1 MKAGVPSEAASEPL
15 GLARHKHSDF
25 TPPPP
30 AELAPHFPQLQILE
44 LLGHGGM
51 GAVYKAR
58 QMQLDRLV
66 ALKILPPAVSRDA
79 SFAERFTREARAL
92 AKLNHPHIVTLYEFG
107 QADGLFFFLM
117 EYVDGLNLGRLW
129 RLDTWRP
136 KRLWPSSLQICE
148 ALQCAHDCGIVHRDI
163 KPTNILLSKGGHV
176 KIADFGLAKL
186 VGQEV
191 GEAEGLLTSQTAP
204 EDGTPA
210 QASRPNDPLTR
221 AGRVMGTPTYMA
233 PEQVTNPAEVDH
245 RADIYALGVVF
256 YQMLTGKLPD
266 KRIEP
271 PSKKVQIDVRL
282 DEVVLRALEKDPA
295 LRYSQAGALRTAVET
310 IAMTEGASPADTP
323 SDRLGNKPNKSS
335 RRTDLIR
342 LLEKEIVLPVRLAI
356 VIFLGYY
363 IFFLSWR
370 ATPPFWGLVKSVSL
384 VYAALNLFNSG
395 FLILGRSPSILNLEW
410 LVLSGSLLDAVLF
423 GMLAY
428 LTDGYNTYLYW
439 FFPVLILHNAVASPA
454 ALLQIPLNLFVC
466 GAYIAGG
473 ILDRRVF
480 VSDPG
485 VLQSPESPVERVAVL
500 VAWALGCYAVQVLLE
515 KQKQAGSSESGN

>member
-1 MKAGVPSEAASEPL
+1 MRAGVPSEAASEPP
-15 GLARHKHSDF
+15 GLARHKRSSF
-25 TPPPP
+25 SPPPP

-58 QMQLDRLV
+58 QKQLDRLV

-107 QADGLFFFLM
+107 QVDGLFFFLM
-117 EYVDGLNLGRLW
+117 EYVDGLDLGRL
-129 RLDTWRP
+129 LEAGHMAP
-136 KRLWPSSLQICE
+136 KEALAIVPQICE

-186 VGQEV
+186 VGQDISSD
-191 GEAEGLLTSQTAP
+191 EAPLTSQTAA
-204 EDGTPA
+204 EDGSPA
-210 QASRPNDPLTR
+210 LARQPNDTLTR

-233 PEQVTNPAEVDH
+233 PEQVTNPSEVDH

-295 LRYSQAGALRTAVET
+295 LRYAQAGALRTAVET
-310 IAMTEGASPADTP
+310 IAMTEGASPADP
-323 SDRLGNKPNKSS
+323 SAGRLGSAVNKST
-335 RRTDLIR
+335 RRADLIR

-356 VIFLGYY
+356 VLFLGCY
-363 IFFLSWR
+363 IFSLTWR
-370 ATPPFWGLVKSVSL
+370 APFWSLVEGVFL
-384 VYAALNLFNSG
+384 VYAALSLFNG
-395 FLILGRSPSILNLEW
+395 GILVLGRSLSRSKLEW
-410 LVLSGSLLDAVLF
+410 LVLSGSGLDAVLL
-423 GMLAY
+423 GMLAF

-439 FFPVLILHNAVASPA
+439 FFAVLILHNAVASPV

-466 GAYIAGG
+466 AAYITGG
-473 ILDRRVF
+473 ILDRKVF
-480 VSDPG
+480 VTDPG

-515 KQKQAGSSESGN
+515 KQKQSGQTESGN